1 MKKLNKT
8 IKTNAGMTYVELIV
22 VLSIFSVMTSITLFN
37 YGKFQEKVDIK
48 NLSNDIAL
56 KIVEAQKSAL
66 SGQLPLQSYGPG
78 WKPSYGVYFDLS
90 SSGGNKSFAF
100 FTDLDQ
106 SRDYTDSSFCSSPG
120 GGECLEKINITK
132 ENHISDI
139 TVFYQDG
146 TSAPVL
152 ANLSLTFTR
161 PDSSVIVSSSG
172 TALFNVSYV
181 QITIASPSLITARIK
196 AYSSGR
202 IQIN

>member
-1 MKKLNKT
+1 
-8 IKTNAGMTYVELIV
+8 MTYVELIV
-22 VLSIFSVMTSITLFN
+22 VLSIFSVMTSIVLFN

-90 SSGGNKSFAF
+90 GSGSNKSFAF

-106 SRDYTDSSFCSSPG
+106 SRNYTDSSFCPSPG
-120 GGECLEKINITK
+120 SSGECLEKINITK
-132 ENHISDI
+132 ANRISDI

-146 TSAPVL
+146 TSATVL
-152 ANLSLTFTR
+152 TNLSLTFTR
-161 PDSSVIVSSSG
+161 PNSAAIVSSNG
-172 TALFNVSYV
+172 TALPNVSYV